1 MPNLT
6 YVLVTPA
13 KNEARFIEKTI
24 SSILAQTHK
33 PIMWVIVDDHSSDET
48 SEIVTRYS
56 NDFDFIR
63 LIRRRSHT
71 NIRNFAS
78 KVEAFN
84 ASRSLLM
91 DISYDLIGNLDADIT
106 LSSDYYAN
114 IISAFAEDSQ
124 LGIAGGTIYLPFGS
138 KYMTDDITNDSVGG
152 AIQLFRRECFEE
164 IGGYMPLEGGGID
177 AAAEITARMHGWSV
191 RKVTNNP
198 VFEQRPT
205 GNSHGSSWRASY
217 REGIQYHRIGYST
230 LFYCLRS
237 AYRLSLPRPSLK
249 SMFGL
254 LGFFRSKFGHD
265 KILLPQ
271 EVVSYLRA
279 EQHRKIKR
287 ALWPWRKELPA

>member
-1 MPNLT
+1 
-6 YVLVTPA
+6 
-13 KNEARFIEKTI
+13 
-24 SSILAQTHK
+24 
-33 PIMWVIVDDHSSDET
+33 MWVIVDDHSSDET

-56 NDFDFIR
+56 IDFDFIR

-71 NIRNFAS
+71 NIRSFAS

-91 DISYDLIGNLDADIT
+91 DISYDLIGNLDADMTI
-106 LSSDYYAN
+106 SSDYYAN

-138 KYMTDDITNDSVGG
+138 RYMTDDVTNDSVGG
-152 AIQLFRRECFEE
+152 AIQLFRRACFEE
-164 IGGYMPLEGGGID
+164 IGGYMALEGGGID

-191 RKVTNNP
+191 RKIPNNP

-205 GNSHGSSWRASY
+205 GNSQGNSWRASY
-217 REGIQYHRIGYST
+217 KEGIQYNRLGYST

-237 AYRLSLPRPSLK
+237 AYRLSLPRPSLR

-254 LGFFRSKFGHD
+254 LGFFRSKFGNE
-265 KILLPQ
+265 KTLLPP

-287 ALWPWRKELPA
+287 ALWPWRKELQA